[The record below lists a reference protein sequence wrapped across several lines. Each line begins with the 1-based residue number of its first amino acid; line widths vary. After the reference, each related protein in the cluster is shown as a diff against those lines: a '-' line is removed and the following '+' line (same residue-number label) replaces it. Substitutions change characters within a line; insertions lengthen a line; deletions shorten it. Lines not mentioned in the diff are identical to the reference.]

1 MAAAVAKGVE
11 EWTSCSGVGYTLRL
25 KGPTS
30 MLNASELPDRD
41 DRALSNEGDP
51 AGPTIMV
58 IDDSLAVRRVVEASF
73 SRIGIPTTS
82 FPDGLSAISALTKGE
97 VTVPSLLLL
106 DIVMPKMEGYEVARI
121 LRTNQAFENTIIVML
136 TGREGV
142 IDRLRSKMVG
152 ARDYIKKPFRVSKLV
167 ETVCA
172 HLGLP
177 SS

>member
-1 MAAAVAKGVE
+1 
-11 EWTSCSGVGYTLRL
+11 
-25 KGPTS
+25 

-41 DRALSNEGDP
+41 ERALSNEGDA

-152 ARDYIKKPFRVSKLV
+152 ARDYIKKPFRVSQLV
-167 ETVCA
+167 ETVCG